1 MTTDLTGMT
10 MDGQAASVVPPAP
23 PMPPAVPDVRYVVAI
38 VEPDPR
44 LRMLLASRL
53 PTAQQFEAI
62 DGVTQIARTGRPTVA
77 VFGPSMVNQFGFEQ
91 VHRMVTVY
99 PDLGPV
105 FAAHSLSTEL
115 LQHALRAGARDAV
128 QIDATGDAVAQAVA
142 RVGEVLFTAQR
153 APAATAGAPGPA
165 GGAMARTAPGR
176 LITVFSTKGGV
187 GKSTVA
193 TNVATAMARRIDDAV
208 TLMDADMQFGDVSVM
223 LGLPPDHTVLDAAA
237 SIQYADPELMRNLV
251 SRLDSGLLV
260 LPAPSEPALAA
271 AIPPEDMTAVCEA
284 LQGISGFVVVDVP
297 TSFDDTT
304 LAMLEAADD
313 VLLVASMDIPS
324 VKNLKIGMQALDLM
338 AIAGPKLKLV
348 LNRANAQV
356 KLDVREIEHVLGLRA
371 AFPVP
376 YDIAVPLSINAGVP
390 VVMHDPGSAAARA
403 LEHIALALLGPAA
416 ATGKGKRRSKKP
428 PKAPKAPKA
437 KK

>member
-1 MTTDLTGMT
+1 
-10 MDGQAASVVPPAP
+10 MDAHAVSAVPAATPPGA
-23 PMPPAVPDVRYVVAI
+23 PDVRYMVAI

-44 LRMLLASRL
+44 LRMLLATRL
-53 PTAQQFEAI
+53 PSAQQFESVE
-62 DGVTQIARTGRPTVA
+62 GLVQIVRSGRPTVG
-77 VFGPSMVNQFGFEQ
+77 VFGPSSVNAHGFEQ
-91 VHRMVTVY
+91 VHRLVTVY

-115 LQHALRAGARDAV
+115 LQQALRAGARDAV
-128 QIDATGDAVAQAVA
+128 QIDTTGEAVAQAVA
-142 RVGEVLFTAQR
+142 RVGDVLSTPPRTVAAPVPGTSGQPTA
-153 APAATAGAPGPA
+153 
-165 GGAMARTAPGR
+165 AMTLRNAPGR
-176 LITVFSTKGGV
+176 LVAVFSTKGGV

-193 TNVATAMARRIDDAV
+193 TNVATSMARKLDDAV

-223 LGLPPDHTVLDAAA
+223 LGIPPEHTVLDALA
-237 SIQYADPELMRNLV
+237 SIQYTDPELMRNLV
-251 SRLDSGLLV
+251 TRLDSGLLV
-260 LPAPSEPALAA
+260 LPAPSEPALSTAVA
-271 AIPPEDMTAVCEA
+271 PEDMTAVCAA

-376 YDIAVPLSINAGVP
+376 YDIAVPLSINAGLP
-390 VVMHDPGSAAARA
+390 VVMREPRSAASRA
-403 LEHIALALLGPAA
+403 FEHIADALLGPSADGA
-416 ATGKGKRRSKKP
+416 KGKRR
-428 PKAPKAPKA
+428 ARKA
-437 KK
+437 KKAKK